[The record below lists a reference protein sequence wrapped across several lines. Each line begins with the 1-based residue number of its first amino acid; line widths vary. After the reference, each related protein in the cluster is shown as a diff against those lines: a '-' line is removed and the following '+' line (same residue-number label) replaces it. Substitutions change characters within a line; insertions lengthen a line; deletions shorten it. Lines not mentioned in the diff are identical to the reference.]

1 DLLHLD
7 VMDGHFVP
15 NISFGPPVVKSI
27 RKATSH
33 FLDTHLMI
41 SDPLRYA
48 KAFAEAGSQSLTFH
62 IEAAPAAA
70 PGIAEIRRPGLG
82 VGLAL
87 NPDTPIERVFPY
99 LDDVDMILVMSVFP
113 GFSGQKFIPDVLE
126 KIRVLRERRGFVK
139 DVEIDGGIS
148 PETIGL

>member
-1 DLLHLD
+1 LRLRLRIAPSVLSADFGALKREIDDVVAGGADLLHLD

-62 IEAAPAAA
+62 IEAAPDAA
-70 PGIAEIRRPGLG
+70 PVIAEIRRLGLG
-82 VGLAL
+82 VGLTL

-113 GFSGQKFIPDVLE
+113 GFSGQKF
-126 KIRVLRERRGFVK
+126 
-139 DVEIDGGIS
+139 
-148 PETIGL
+148 